1 MCSVSIIKFPC
12 AMCGLCCQ
20 HVDRSPDYSDLD
32 RGDGTCRFY
41 DDATR
46 KCRQYQERPLRCNID
61 LFYEQ
66 ELQELLARDEYYDL
80 NLKVCRELWQ
90 EAVMAD
96 KWISIGKLKTADL
109 APYNHCIGLYRHKVN
124 GRIMY
129 IGRAIEY
136 NNGGFRKR
144 LSDYR
149 RNSDSARK
157 HTSGQI
163 INQHLDEI
171 ETEILIVGDSV
182 DAVEQ
187 TKMLEKEYIARYNP
201 AWNKQCK

>member
-1 MCSVSIIKFPC
+1 M
-12 AMCGLCCQ
+12 
-20 HVDRSPDYSDLD
+20 
-32 RGDGTCRFY
+32 
-41 DDATR
+41 
-46 KCRQYQERPLRCNID
+46 
-61 LFYEQ
+61 
-66 ELQELLARDEYYDL
+66 ARDEYYDL
-80 NLKVCRELWQ
+80 NLKVCREFWQ

-109 APYNHCIGLYRHKVN
+109 TPYNHCIGLYRHKVN

-171 ETEILIVGDSV
+171 ETEILIVGDSADV
-182 DAVEQ
+182 VEQ

>member
-1 MCSVSIIKFPC
+1 MGSIVKFPC

-20 HVDRSPDYSDLD
+20 HVDRSPDYSDLN

-41 DDATR
+41 DDVTR
-46 KCRQYQERPLRCNID
+46 KCRQYESRPLRCNID
-61 LFYEQ
+61 LFYRK
-66 ELQELLARDEYYDL
+66 ELQDLLARDEYYDL

-109 APYNHCIGLYRHKVN
+109 TPYNHCIGLYRHKVS

-157 HTSGQI
+157 HTSGRI

-171 ETEILIVGDSV
+171 ETDILIVGDGA
-182 DAVEQ
+182 DDVEQ
-187 TKMLEKEYIARYNP
+187 VKKLEKEYIARYNP
-201 AWNKQCK
+201 EWNKQCK